1 EVIAEPLD
9 LRHAILEPPWSF
21 GSELR
26 CDLIHSGLR
35 PLERKTGLEPC
46 DDPQVVTKV
55 IAADPVL
62 RRNDV
67 RHPDLG
73 GSRRA
78 DRVGEGGRHHTEDL
92 EVPSLA
98 GQVLTESLRCA

>member
-1 EVIAEPLD
+1 MLREVIAEPLD
-9 LRHAILEPPWSF
+9 PRDAIFEPPWGF
-21 GSELR
+21 GLEFGR
-26 CDLIHSGLR
+26 DLIHPGLR
-35 PLERKTGLEPC
+35 PLERNTGLEPG

-67 RHPDLG
+67 RQPDLG

-78 DRVGEGGRHHTEDL
+78 DRIGEGRGHHTEDL
-92 EVPSLA
+92 EVP
-98 GQVLTESLRCA
+98 